1 MLFACVLCLTHYCN
15 SDNCF
20 VSVDSG
26 NDLYFLQKLSVNV
39 NRPPETLDDLR
50 VVLTAFGVL
59 KSISMDVE
67 LRYLDIA
74 ERYRTLAMY
83 NIPVSA
89 RLIKPFR
96 SQLRAQMPRVNEE
109 MFSF

>member
-1 MLFACVLCLTHYCN
+1 MLFACVLCLTHYYN

-26 NDLYFLQKLSVNV
+26 NDLYFLQRLSENV

-50 VVLTAFGVL
+50 VILSAFGVIRGVSL
-59 KSISMDVE
+59 EVE
-67 LRYLDIA
+67 LRYLDIG
-74 ERYRTLAMY
+74 ERYRTLALY

-89 RLIKPFR
+89 CLIKPFR
-96 SQLRAQMPRVNEE
+96 SELRAKMPL
-109 MFSF
+109 M